1 MPEQLATQ
9 SNVSTLNPLLL
20 QGVLEGLTDGILIL
34 SEQGEWVY
42 HNYYAYCLCQ
52 RLNQDGDDTRTVPE
66 VIWRNCEALLESR
79 TLFPDQPIVI
89 ESEIALNSL
98 DVYRIRVRWL
108 TLEDSSRPYLAVLIE
123 DRRQSMQSR
132 AIAEAILYDL
142 TPRQAD
148 VWLLRRAGFS
158 YQQIAMELY
167 ITLNTVKRHLK
178 DIYLKQKLAIEEVTD
193 SHPMSHLSLLKAE
206 SL

>member
-1 MPEQLATQ
+1 MLNQLQTTQ
-9 SNVSTLNPLLL
+9 PTAPKISPFLL

-34 SEQGEWVY
+34 SEQGEWIY
-42 HNYYAYCLCQ
+42 HNYYAYCICQ
-52 RLNQDGDDTRTVPE
+52 RLNQESGDTKKVPDL
-66 VIWRNCEALLESR
+66 IWRNCEALLESR

-89 ESEIALNSL
+89 ESEVTLNPS

-108 TLEDSSRPYLAVLIE
+108 MLEDSSRPYLAVLLE
-123 DRRQSMQSR
+123 DRRQSIQSR

-158 YQQIAMELY
+158 YQQIAMELF

-178 DIYLKQKLAIEEVTD
+178 DIRLKQKLAIEAEAPLP
-193 SHPMSHLSLLKAE
+193 SSLAPC
-206 SL
+206 

>member
-1 MPEQLATQ
+1 MPNSLPATQ
-9 SNVSTLNPLLL
+9 STAPTVSPFLL

-34 SEQGEWVY
+34 SEQGEWIY
-42 HNYYAYCLCQ
+42 HNYYAYCICQ
-52 RLNQDGDDTRTVPE
+52 RLHQGSGDTKKVPE

-79 TLFPDQPIVI
+79 TLFPDQPVVI
-89 ESEIALNSL
+89 ESEVTLNPS

-108 TLEDSSRPYLAVLIE
+108 TLEDSSRPYLAVLLE

-158 YQQIAMELY
+158 YQQIAMELF

-178 DIYLKQKLAIEEVTD
+178 DIRLKQKLAIEAGAP
-193 SHPMSHLSLLKAE
+193 SCRSSG
-206 SL
+206 